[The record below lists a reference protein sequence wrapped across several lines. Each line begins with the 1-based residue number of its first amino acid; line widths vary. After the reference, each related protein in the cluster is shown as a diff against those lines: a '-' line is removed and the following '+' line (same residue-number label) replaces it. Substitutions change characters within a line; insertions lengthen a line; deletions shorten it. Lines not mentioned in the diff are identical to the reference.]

1 MKNCITAAAT
11 LLAFP
16 LLAAAG
22 PVTGLTTFT
31 PGSPARAAEVN
42 TNFAAVKTAVDE
54 NHQRL
59 ATVET
64 QLASPQMQALL
75 AAAPYLSVI
84 QLDGHPVVRI
94 SGANV
99 QIVNGMGDTRTV
111 NGTGNLILG
120 YDEARTD
127 GTPECSVGYDTGAA
141 VPVTNQPQCEAL
153 SATWSLS
160 HKSGSH
166 NVVIGALHNY
176 PSAATLIAGER
187 NTASFLAASVTG
199 GNRNRAANF
208 GASIAGGSGNR
219 ASGLTASVAG
229 GSTNIAPGELASIAG
244 GLTNEASALGATVAG
259 GQGNRSRNHA
269 ASVSGGTGNNANG
282 SWSHVSGGEGN
293 TATGDM
299 TSILGGTRRTAT
311 APTSTVPPI
320 P

>member
-1 MKNCITAAAT
+1 MKNCIPAAAAS
-11 LLAFP
+11 LAFP

-42 TNFAAVKTAVDE
+42 TNFTAVKTAVDE
-54 NHQRL
+54 NYQRL
-59 ATVET
+59 ATVES

-75 AAAPYLSVI
+75 AVAPYLSVA
-84 QLDGHPVVRI
+84 QVDGHPVVRI

-99 QIVNGMGDTRTV
+99 QIVNGMGETRSV

-127 GTPECSVGYDTGAA
+127 GTPECSIGYDTGAA
-141 VPVTNQPQCEAL
+141 VAVTNQAQCEAL
-153 SATWSLS
+153 SGTWALS

-176 PSAATLIAGER
+176 PRAATLIAGER

-199 GNRNRAANF
+199 GFGNRAANF
-208 GASIAGGSGNR
+208 GASISGGRSNR
-219 ASGLTASVAG
+219 ASGETASVAG
-229 GSTNIAPGELASIAG
+229 GSSNVAPGTLSSIAG
-244 GLTNEASALGATVAG
+244 GLSNETTGFGATVSG
-259 GQGNRSRNHA
+259 GQANRSRSMA
-269 ASVSGGTGNNANG
+269 ASVSGGMGNFANG
-282 SWSHVSGGEGN
+282 NSSHVSGGDGN
-293 TATGDM
+293 TAAGDF
-299 TSILGGTRRTAT
+299 TSILGGSRRTAT
-311 APTSTVPPI
+311 TPSATVPPI